1 MIEMNKKRIINLLTI
16 VVLLLSYSGVWA
28 QNCTSMPEPV
38 TYTRVTT
45 GGDPNKYVEEYA
57 YVNGIKVTRILQ
69 AGTRSFDKIKY
80 SNEDTNTPTENYCGI
95 NRSSKYIGK
104 KYPFMDSNKVTKII
118 YTFSEPVV
126 DIEVFL
132 AAFGYSGTTTRVE
145 DQIDD
150 VIFSVNRGS
159 LSLHNRASCNG
170 TIQIV
175 NGNEVK
181 SLKRKTTNAKIGI
194 TSTAPFTELT
204 LTYNE
209 PGGGVIG
216 GAGFYVEICTQ
227 SIKPHNSSACNPGNI
242 NNNFTK
248 AISATKTLNGVE
260 VERILDANQFAD
272 LGSQNYCGSSVNYP
286 NNLPYMSDTGA
297 KKLTY
302 KFKAPV
308 TSAEI
313 FLFAFGESTKAT
325 QPWRYD
331 KVKFSIN
338 GEGTMSLSQ
347 TYNCIPT
354 GTTINGTTGVVR
366 SADDKLITTDVGI
379 KVSSTKPFTEIVLD
393 DQTPGGNS
401 SGLGYVVEIC
411 ASSITKAN
419 VDNFITL
426 DAAASTLTN
435 QAVCE
440 GGAPTYKAKA
450 NATAFASTAKFD
462 YILEVKKSGTTSWV
476 AVETQSNVTPGTVHT
491 FTGDAFKTTNYN
503 NAKVRV
509 KYVYKNSLF
518 PSVTGAAY
526 SNEVTLT
533 VKALPEVTAINAN
546 PPAFSPGV
554 STSVSFTIEGTPNAV
569 VTYRIGSGSVQTTTL
584 NSSGNSPA
592 ISAGVHTQTVELSV
606 SKITLGGCE
615 QTYTDMKGRAVTTTT
630 QCFGGG
636 QIRPA
641 RQFPF
646 PVAQNQNSTAPMNG
660 VNVRR
665 EYGGTPNVNTS
676 ILYRFCTTQDYP
688 VGYTLV
694 DASSTKVTYVFDKP
708 IKGVEIWLMLM
719 SDSGGGLDK
728 MQLSTNNGNLTF
740 TKVYDCY
747 GNAIVAANGEVSA
760 SNNVTDVAVKVTSDK
775 PFTKLTVLHTSASTG
790 ALVELCPASVQPVE
804 LIDIT
809 QQPQSQTTC
818 ETLSPTFTSKAVLKN
833 GATGTV
839 KYQWQESTN
848 NGASWVDATSA
859 ISATSGTIAS
869 GATTSLNLFNIA
881 KNTPNKQY
889 RVLYTYQLVP
899 GVEVTKASTPATL
912 TVNDKV
918 EITEFKA
925 SPNTIVSG
933 VATPVTV
940 TIKGTP
946 NAQVTYTVDGGAPQT
961 VTLTGGVH
969 TFTRTISQT
978 TDVAIT
984 QLEKNC
990 TVNPD
995 LHLKIGEEGE
1005 SCGSLPSPQ
1014 FGATVTGTNK
1024 QMMGS
1029 VEVTRTFSGGAP
1041 LATTLSYSGICL
1053 PYYPMGYALLRK
1065 QTSNASKV
1073 TYRFSQPVT
1082 SAEVWLLVMSNTPLS
1097 PGIDKAK
1104 ITTNCSSTTLTKVY
1118 DCSNSAT
1125 LTGNTVASANKV
1137 NTDVAIR
1144 VESTGTFTELYV
1156 EDMWDTSTGNGAG
1169 FLVELCPSSVKP
1181 VTIDISKHPLSTS
1194 VCSGQTVSLSTVAAL
1209 KGLPANT
1216 PMSYQWEQSANGTAW
1231 SNVTGAGASGTTTT
1245 GSVTYTVPATLTQT
1259 THYRLKYS
1267 YTTSCGAVTVKAT
1280 TNAAIIT
1287 INELPKVTKVEA
1299 TPGYILNGASTPISF
1314 TITGTANATV
1324 TYTLNGGAPQTAQIN
1339 GSGVATVSYTTTQ
1352 DVTLNVT
1359 KIEKNGCITSIT
1371 DKSVTVGVSK
1381 CAAFPAP
1388 QFGASVTGSNKQTM
1402 SNVEVTRS
1410 FDGGTPVGS
1419 PPYGTQCSGQP
1430 YSAGYILLRKETSNA
1445 SKITYHFSQPVTSAE
1460 VWLLLMSNGGVQ
1472 GVDKAKITTN
1482 CGSAT
1487 LTKIYDCSNTA
1498 TLSGDEITSTTKIFT
1513 DVAIRVESV
1522 KPFTELYVEDLW
1534 TTGSGRGFMVE
1545 LCPSSLVVANTT
1557 GILSVATQ
1565 PANVSACQGSTASI
1579 VSKANVGAA
1588 YLGGTL
1594 TYQWEESANNGATW
1608 TNATGAGATGTV
1620 TPGLDVTYT
1629 LSNVA
1634 SATPNKQ
1641 YRVKYSYIYSNGFC
1655 GEATIYSEP
1664 AKLIVPSASDIIT
1677 IVAAQPSNVTTA
1689 DCTQTTNVSAR
1700 AKIAD
1705 GYTIK
1710 NVFARGGNIFGY
1722 YLEFKDTD
1730 NTWKTFKGQQY
1741 SNNPSNHPQTL
1752 KIVHSQAPEGTTHF
1766 RVRYTVELTIGCEF
1780 TVTTNEFTFTKN
1792 LPAEPAITTSQTF
1805 CQSENKTV
1813 GDLTTLANIKW
1824 YDAASGGNEVL
1835 ASTII
1840 PVENNKKYWAT
1851 VTINGCE
1858 SARKEVTVN
1867 VVAKPTTPTVQNKT
1881 ECPATGNYDMKNS
1894 VTSTI
1899 PTGHTL
1905 KWYAAATGN
1914 TTTTSTVDR
1923 HKTAKTTY
1931 EKWVALVTSQG
1942 CESDRVKVTY
1952 IVDITTQ
1959 PTITAPA
1966 NNLSI
1971 NCGDSAT
1978 AIDAAV
1984 NAWMATATATVGC
1997 GTATVTN
2004 NYATVKPTNLCS
2016 VNEFEVTFTVRD
2028 AFGNQKTKKKK
2039 ITIDRLI
2046 ANDDTESV
2054 ARSTGKDIDVLSN
2067 DTVNGAQATTSNA
2080 KVTLVSDGGIGATVT
2095 SDGKIRIP
2103 GGSVAPGTY
2112 NVTYKLCDKNNTSRC
2127 GATATVAV
2135 TVNNSTIEANHDTPV
2150 ALTYSASA
2158 AYAKA
2163 ADHTDFN
2170 VLSNDKLSGVTPTL
2184 SQVDIL
2190 PTNQTGVTIEASTG
2204 KIKVDGATAAG
2215 VYNLTYKIKEKN
2227 TTNTSATAKVTVV
2240 VKNALVVNPA
2250 TLTAPITPSVSA
2262 STAKEIG
2269 NVLNQTQLNG
2279 SKPNASQVS
2288 ISVTQEATPP
2298 QNGDPVPSID
2308 PATGKVLIPSGVK
2321 PGNYTI
2327 KYKVCDKAEGIAK
2340 SCSDEKTIT
2349 VNVAGGN
2356 TTTTNN
2362 DDFTANPVERSNSE
2376 EVVKNGANPVNV
2388 LANDKL
2394 GTRTNIDTDVVTIRQ
2409 TATSNSGVNI
2419 DTATGQIKVAANT
2432 PAGVHEVKY
2441 KITEKGQTT
2450 ESTEATAKVVVK
2462 NKVALDPATIPGTVN
2477 TPNDGNDKTIANI
2490 LDKTKING
2498 NKPDAAD
2505 VVITVPNPAH
2515 KDNPSDKV
2523 PYVDTTTGKV
2533 IVPVGTK
2540 PGTHQITYQVC
2551 DKLPAGQS
2559 AAQTCKTATITIPVA
2574 ANTATSANDDYAS
2587 NPVEVSNSAT
2597 SYVKNGTEDVNV
2609 LSNDALG
2616 GNTTINTNLVDI
2628 TQTHTS
2634 HSGVNIETAT
2644 GKVKVAPNTPAGEYT
2659 VKYTIAEKGGGPS
2672 STESTVKVVV
2682 KNKVVVNQATIP
2694 SSVTPATD
2702 GTDKE
2707 IGDVLDQTE
2716 INGSKPSAAQVTI
2729 TETSPAPKNDPSDK
2743 VPYIDTTTGKV
2754 KIPAGVKPGN
2764 YPITYQICDKA
2775 TPASAN
2781 TCKTATITVK
2791 VAGNH
2796 LDPKSD
2802 DFSQKKVER
2811 STSDAYVKD
2820 GANDLNVLS
2829 NDKLGNREGL
2839 DTNVVTIEQ
2848 TYTSNNGVTVEVAT
2862 GKVKVAANTPAGEYT
2877 VKYKITEKGQTTASN
2892 EVSVKVTVTNKLEV
2906 GTITIPNAKPST
2918 DSTTP
2923 VSVGNIL
2930 DHTKINGQL
2939 NPDPSEVE
2947 ITATPDQPGSPK
2959 KPYIDTTTGKVM
2971 IPAGVAPGD
2980 HTISYKICDK
2990 AQGAAKRCEEATV
3003 TVKVVSNTATS
3014 EDDDFTADG
3023 YKVEHPTVDTFVSD
3037 GSDPVNVLSND
3048 KLGSDTTISTDEVTI
3063 TQTATSNSN
3072 VNIDTA
3078 TGKIKVNANTPA
3090 GVYTVKY
3097 KFTEKGQPASA
3108 ASAEKTA
3115 TVVVTN
3121 KLTSSNG
3128 NYGGA
3133 PSTNST
3139 PANGGDVLNNV
3150 RINGVKPTP
3159 SQVTITV
3166 DNNAGSGTVPFLV
3179 TSGADAGKIKI
3190 PQGTPPG
3197 NYTITYTVCDTASG
3211 AAKSCKPAT
3220 ANIRVSANA
3229 IIATNDED
3237 NKQVEFATSA
3247 QNVKKSDG
3255 STLNVLGNDTLAGS
3269 TANDANVTIETTV
3282 PVTGI
3287 TIKTNGEVEV
3297 AANKPAGVYELKY
3310 VIKETADINNV
3321 SDEATVKVVV
3331 KNKVTFDSFPST
3343 PVTPSTD
3350 KNTPA
3355 TPIDV
3360 IANTKINGSTPS
3372 ANDVTIEVTDP
3383 ADPQSPGDVVPTLNT
3398 TTGKVEIPAGVKP
3411 GAYNITY
3418 RVCDKA
3424 QPAEAKTCQEN
3435 TITINVTGNTITG
3448 ADDDF
3453 SAHKV
3458 ERSTSDKFV
3467 NDGTN
3472 DVNVLTNDTL
3482 GSRTGLTTELVTIN
3496 QTHTSDPKVSIDT
3509 ATGKV
3514 KVAADAPAGTHT
3526 IKYTITEKGQTTPS
3540 AEKTVTVVVTNKIT
3554 LTPADVVSNP
3564 VTPSTDKNTPKEI
3577 GDVLDGTKL
3586 NGTKPGI
3593 GTGANQVTISV
3604 VTPAQPQSPG
3614 DAVPELDTTTGK
3626 VKIPAG
3632 VKPGT
3637 YNITYKVCD
3646 NANPPTCETST
3657 VPITVQ
3663 GNTTTSAD
3671 DDFTAHKV
3679 VHPTTDTFVSD
3690 NGTPVNVLSNDK
3702 LGDDDTITTDEVE
3715 IIQTATTNPK
3725 VSIDTATG
3733 KVKVEANTPVG
3744 EYTVKYKFK
3753 EKGQSDTEASQE
3765 KTVTVVVTNQVE
3777 IDRANNNYTGA
3788 PSINA
3793 TPAEGG
3799 DVLDKVKINGNKPN
3813 ANEVNITVDTPA
3825 TGTTVPYLETSGADA
3840 GKIKIPQGTP
3850 AGTYTI
3856 TYTVCD
3862 KAQPVSARTCEQA
3875 TATIT
3880 VDANP
3885 IVANADNDNKVVEF
3899 STAAQTVK
3907 KTDGTTL
3914 NVLANDKLGATTGL
3928 NNTLVTIETT
3938 QPVTDITIKANGEV
3952 EVGANKAPGV
3962 YELKYKIKETA
3973 DPTHV
3978 SAEATVKVVVKN
3990 KVELDAIPT
3999 TPANPSTDG
4008 TTPNTVVDILDNTK
4022 INGNKPNAN
4031 EVTIEV
4037 VTPATPQSP
4046 GDSVPTIDTTTGK
4059 VVVPSG
4065 VKPGTYTI
4073 TYKVCDKAQPDEA
4086 KTCKTD
4092 TVTITVTGNTI
4103 QATADDFTAHKVE
4116 RSNNDASVK
4125 NGANEVNVLTNDEL
4139 GTRTGI
4145 DTQVVTITQT
4155 ATTDP
4160 KVTIDTATGKVKV
4173 AANTPAGEYTVKYKI
4188 TEKGQTTASNEVE
4201 VKVVVTNKVESED
4214 ATYTG
4219 TTPTDSNPTTAGNI
4233 LDHVHFNGGSQAP
4246 DPSEVTVEIVTPAPG
4261 TTVPTI
4267 ITTGA
4272 DTGKIQIPQGTPAGT
4287 YPITY
4292 KVCDKATGA
4301 ANTCKTH
4308 TATVTV
4314 NPATTDI
4321 VAQPDTYTLQWDAA
4335 ERTAEGNILVNDRHL
4350 TRENLDTTLVDIQQV
4365 AASTPDKVSID
4376 TATGKVKIAAGTP
4389 AGTHTISYTITPK
4402 GETSP
4407 VSAPALVTVVIKNK
4421 VELAT
4426 NPINGAPS
4434 SDDTPREI
4442 GNVIDNVK
4450 INGQRPDPSD
4460 VTIEITPATPLEPGR
4475 PTPEVDPATGKVT
4488 VPKNTPSG
4496 EYTIGVKVCDKVTP
4510 KTCVNQNITIKVRP
4524 DQDLMAEEDEFSVGI
4539 MGGTTPSVLRND
4551 KLRGRTVTI
4560 ADVTVQAIGQ
4570 ARAHTPGLPEPASD
4584 RIIIASDGRIDV
4596 KDGLQEG
4603 DYIYEYSIISKEDTN
4618 LISNTKVII
4627 HVAKNVA
4634 AEDEIEVEKP
4644 REGEADTTSTKSL
4657 LDNDAINGQKP
4668 IIGTTPGTVTIEKIS
4683 VTPSAQD
4690 KIDIDTTTGK
4700 IIVKPGAPI
4709 GEYEV
4714 EYQICLN
4721 GRTSTCKTGKAK
4733 VKIQP
4738 QLTLAEDNFADRTIV
4753 TNNSTNQVGN
4763 VLANDTLDGQPI
4775 AASEVSIKVTN
4786 NAGIPGVTIDA
4797 EGNLTIPQG
4806 APSGTHTIEYEVIS
4820 NTYGVRKTGRV
4831 VVNLSNDAD
4840 LEFYNAI
4847 STDEGSQNNGFIIKN
4862 IELYPKNN
4870 LKIFNRYG
4878 VLIFEKD
4885 GYTNASPFKG
4895 ISEGRATVNKDGKL
4909 PQGTYYYILEYTD
4922 GKNQTQQKTG
4932 WLYIK

>member
-16 VVLLLSYSGVWA
+16 VVLLLSYSGIWA
-28 QNCTSMPEPV
+28 QSGGCTSMPEPV
-38 TYTRVTT
+38 AYTRVTT

-95 NRSSKYIGK
+95 NRRSKYIGK
-104 KYPFMDSNKVTKII
+104 KYPFMDSDKVTKII
-118 YTFSEPVV
+118 YAFSEPVV
-126 DIEVFL
+126 DVEVFL

-159 LSLHNRASCNG
+159 LTLHNRASCNG

-194 TSTAPFTELT
+194 TSTAPFTQLT

-227 SIKPHNSSACNPGNI
+227 SIKPHNSSACNPTNI
-242 NNNFTK
+242 NNNFAK

-260 VERILDANQFAD
+260 VERVLSANEFAD

-297 KKLTY
+297 RKLTY
-302 KFKAPV
+302 KFKHPV

-313 FLFAFGESTKAT
+313 FLFAFGESTKSAE
-325 QPWRYD
+325 PNRYD
-331 KVKFSIN
+331 QVRFSIN

-435 QAVCE
+435 QTVCE
-440 GGAPTYKAKA
+440 GEAPTYKAKA
-450 NATAFASTAKFD
+450 TAKAFANTAKFD
-462 YILEVKKSGTTSWV
+462 YVLEAKKSGATNWV
-476 AVETQSNVTPGTVHT
+476 AVETKSDVAPGTEHT
-491 FTGDAFKTTNYN
+491 FTGDALKTTDYN
-503 NAKVRV
+503 NANVRV

-526 SNEVTLT
+526 SNEATLT
-533 VKALPEVTAINAN
+533 VKEKASITSLTASPTSLNETGVTNIVYTIKGTPGATVTYRLTGDATDKTVNLNGSGVATVPANGQTTKTTLTITKVEKTGLCSREGLHYKAEVDREGSSCTSHPTPQFAKGQNTKATLNGVEVTRTMEGTLNYYAATTYPNYFCTPTIMEGYPIMNDTAINKITYTFAKPITKVQVWLSGFGGTLTNSDSADFAIDCSDAN
-546 PPAFSPGV
+546 LS
-554 STSVSFTIEGTPNAV
+554 
-569 VTYRIGSGSVQTTTL
+569 
-584 NSSGNSPA
+584 
-592 ISAGVHTQTVELSV
+592 LSV
-606 SKITLGGCE
+606 
-615 QTYTDMKGRAVTTTT
+615 TD
-630 QCFGGG
+630 C
-636 QIRPA
+636 
-641 RQFPF
+641 
-646 PVAQNQNSTAPMNG
+646 NNTA
-660 VNVRR
+660 
-665 EYGGTPNVNTS
+665 ES
-676 ILYRFCTTQDYP
+676 
-688 VGYTLV
+688 TLV
-694 DASSTKVTYVFDKP
+694 TKA
-708 IKGVEIWLMLM
+708 
-719 SDSGGGLDK
+719 
-728 MQLSTNNGNLTF
+728 GNRITSKQGKYF
-740 TKVYDCY
+740 Q
-747 GNAIVAANGEVSA
+747 AIVQ
-760 SNNVTDVAVKVTSDK
+760 VTADK
-775 PFTKLTVLHTSASTG
+775 PFTKL
-790 ALVELCPASVQPVE
+790 
-804 LIDIT
+804 II
-809 QQPQSQTTC
+809 
-818 ETLSPTFTSKAVLKN
+818 SK
-833 GATGTV
+833 G
-839 KYQWQESTN
+839 E
-848 NGASWVDATSA
+848 
-859 ISATSGTIAS
+859 
-869 GATTSLNLFNIA
+869 
-881 KNTPNKQY
+881 PN
-889 RVLYTYQLVP
+889 
-899 GVEVTKASTPATL
+899 A
-912 TVNDKV
+912 
-918 EITEFKA
+918 FKA
-925 SPNTIVSG
+925 
-933 VATPVTV
+933 
-940 TIKGTP
+940 
-946 NAQVTYTVDGGAPQT
+946 GG
-961 VTLTGGVH
+961 
-969 TFTRTISQT
+969 
-978 TDVAIT
+978 
-984 QLEKNC
+984 
-990 TVNPD
+990 
-995 LHLKIGEEGE
+995 
-1005 SCGSLPSPQ
+1005 
-1014 FGATVTGTNK
+1014 
-1024 QMMGS
+1024 
-1029 VEVTRTFSGGAP
+1029 
-1041 LATTLSYSGICL
+1041 Y
-1053 PYYPMGYALLRK
+1053 
-1065 QTSNASKV
+1065 
-1073 TYRFSQPVT
+1073 
-1082 SAEVWLLVMSNTPLS
+1082 
-1097 PGIDKAK
+1097 
-1104 ITTNCSSTTLTKVY
+1104 
-1118 DCSNSAT
+1118 
-1125 LTGNTVASANKV
+1125 
-1137 NTDVAIR
+1137 
-1144 VESTGTFTELYV
+1144 
-1156 EDMWDTSTGNGAG
+1156 
-1169 FLVELCPSSVKP
+1169 LVELCPSSVKP
-1181 VTIDISKHPLSTS
+1181 AKI
-1194 VCSGQTVSLSTVAAL
+1194 
-1209 KGLPANT
+1209 
-1216 PMSYQWEQSANGTAW
+1216 
-1231 SNVTGAGASGTTTT
+1231 
-1245 GSVTYTVPATLTQT
+1245 
-1259 THYRLKYS
+1259 
-1267 YTTSCGAVTVKAT
+1267 
-1280 TNAAIIT
+1280 
-1287 INELPKVTKVEA
+1287 KVTQNPTEM
-1299 TPGYILNGASTPISF
+1299 
-1314 TITGTANATV
+1314 TACV
-1324 TYTLNGGAPQTAQIN
+1324 
-1339 GSGVATVSYTTTQ
+1339 
-1352 DVTLNVT
+1352 
-1359 KIEKNGCITSIT
+1359 
-1371 DKSVTVGVSK
+1371 
-1381 CAAFPAP
+1381 
-1388 QFGASVTGSNKQTM
+1388 
-1402 SNVEVTRS
+1402 
-1410 FDGGTPVGS
+1410 
-1419 PPYGTQCSGQP
+1419 
-1430 YSAGYILLRKETSNA
+1430 
-1445 SKITYHFSQPVTSAE
+1445 
-1460 VWLLLMSNGGVQ
+1460 
-1472 GVDKAKITTN
+1472 
-1482 CGSAT
+1482 
-1487 LTKIYDCSNTA
+1487 
-1498 TLSGDEITSTTKIFT
+1498 
-1513 DVAIRVESV
+1513 
-1522 KPFTELYVEDLW
+1522 
-1534 TTGSGRGFMVE
+1534 
-1545 LCPSSLVVANTT
+1545 
-1557 GILSVATQ
+1557 
-1565 PANVSACQGSTASI
+1565 
-1579 VSKANVGAA
+1579 
-1588 YLGGTL
+1588 
-1594 TYQWEESANNGATW
+1594 
-1608 TNATGAGATGTV
+1608 GATGKRFTARAKIDGVAATESMSYIWQQTTTPTV
-1620 TPGLDVTYT
+1620 ESSWVTA
-1629 LSNVA
+1629 VA
-1634 SATPNKQ
+1634 SSPGGSVKVDASTEAGLTLGAIKASDNGLY
-1641 YRVKYSYIYSNGFC
+1641 YRAKFTFTKCSHTLERV
-1655 GEATIYSEP
+1655 YSEP
-1664 AKLIVPSASDIIT
+1664 AKLIIPSDSDIIT
-1677 IVAAQPSNVTTA
+1677 IQATQPSNVTTS
-1689 DCTQTTNVSAR
+1689 DCTQTTNVSAQ

-1710 NVFARGGNIFGY
+1710 NVQARGGNIFGY

-1730 NTWKTFKGQQY
+1730 NTWKTYKGQQY
-1741 SNNPSNHPQTL
+1741 SNNTSNHPQTL
-1752 KIVHSQAPEGTTHF
+1752 KIIHSQAPEGTTRF
-1766 RVRYTVELTIGCEF
+1766 RVRYAVELDNGCDY

-1792 LPAEPAITTSQTF
+1792 LPAEPAITTPQTF

-1813 GDLTTLANIKW
+1813 GNLTILPNIKW
-1824 YDAASGGNEVL
+1824 YNAQNGGNEVL
-1835 ASTII
+1835 ASTL
-1840 PVENNKKYWAT
+1840 VGTNSYWAT
-1851 VTINGCE
+1851 VTTNGCE
-1858 SARKEVTVN
+1858 SARKRVDVT
-1867 VVAKPTTPTVQNKT
+1867 VVAKPNAPTVQTKT
-1881 ECPATGNYDMKNS
+1881 ECPATGTYDMKNL
-1894 VTSTI
+1894 VTSSS
-1899 PTGHTL
+1899 GNTL

-1914 TTTTSTVDR
+1914 AITPSTVDR
-1923 HKTAKTTY
+1923 NKTAKTTY
-1931 EKWVALVTSQG
+1931 EKWVAQVTPQG

-1959 PTITAPA
+1959 PTITVPA
-1966 NNLSI
+1966 SDLAI
-1971 NCGDSAT
+1971 NCADPAAT
-1978 AIDAAV
+1978 TNAAV
-1984 NAWMATATATVGC
+1984 NAWAATATATMGC
-1997 GTATVTN
+1997 GTPTVTN
-2004 NYATVKPTNLCS
+2004 NYATVKPADLCS
-2016 VNEFEVTFTVRD
+2016 VGEIEVTFTVTD
-2028 AFGNQKTKKKK
+2028 AFGTQGTVKKK
-2039 ITIDRLI
+2039 ITVDRLI
-2046 ANDDTESV
+2046 ANNDTESV

-2103 GGSVAPGTY
+2103 AGSVAPGTY

-2163 ADHTDFN
+2163 AGNTDFN

-2190 PTNQTGVTIEASTG
+2190 PTNQPGVTIETSTG

-2250 TLTAPITPSVSA
+2250 TLTGSITPSTSA
-2262 STAKEIG
+2262 TTPKEIG

-2288 ISVTQEATPP
+2288 ISVTQQATPP

-2327 KYKVCDKAEGIAK
+2327 KYKVCDKATGIAK

-2356 TTTTNN
+2356 TTTTND

-2394 GTRTNIDTDVVTIRQ
+2394 GSRTNIDTDVVTIRQ
-2409 TATSNSGVNI
+2409 TATTNSGVNI

-2450 ESTEATAKVVVK
+2450 ESSEATAKVVVT
-2462 NKVALDPATIPGTVN
+2462 NKVELTPATIPATVN

-2498 NKPDAAD
+2498 NKPDATD

-2515 KDNPSDKV
+2515 KDAPSDIV

-2540 PGTHQITYQVC
+2540 PGNHQITYQVC

-2574 ANTATSANDDYAS
+2574 ANTATSADDDYAS

-2616 GNTTINTNLVDI
+2616 SNTTITTNLVDI

-2659 VKYTIAEKGGGPS
+2659 LKYKIAEKGGGPS
-2672 STESTVKVVV
+2672 SAESTVKVVV
-2682 KNKVVVNQATIP
+2682 KNKLTLGSGNIP
-2694 SSVTPATD
+2694 SSVKPATD

-2707 IGDVLDQTE
+2707 IGDVL
-2716 INGSKPSAAQVTI
+2716 NGTKLNGTPTTIGTGPNQVTI
-2729 TETSPAPKNDPSDK
+2729 TVVTPATPQGSNPVPTLDPATGKVKIPAGVPAGPYTIKYKICDNATPASAKSCEEKTLNINVEANNLTPTADDFSAFKVEKPTAEVTVKNASSQEVNVLTNDKLGDRTGLDTNVVTINQTHTSDTSVNIDLATGKVKVGPGATAGEHVIRYTLKEKGQQTDSAQVTVKVTVTNKVVVNPATIPASATPSTDTTTPKEIGNVLNQTRINGSTPGQNDVTITATPDAPGSPK
-2743 VPYIDTTTGKV
+2743 KPYIDTTTGKV
-2754 KIPAGVKPGN
+2754 LVPAGVAPGS
-2764 YPITYQICDKA
+2764 YPITYKVCDKA
-2775 TPASAN
+2775 QGAAN
-2781 TCKTATITVK
+2781 TCVTATITVN
-2791 VAGNH
+2791 VAGNTITP
-2796 LDPKSD
+2796 DDD
-2802 DFSQKKVER
+2802 DFSAHKLEHPTVD
-2811 STSDAYVKD
+2811 TFVTD
-2820 GANDLNVLS
+2820 GTNPVNILT
-2829 NDKLGNREGL
+2829 NDKLDARTGL
-2839 DTNVVTIEQ
+2839 TTNLVTI
-2848 TYTSNNGVTVEVAT
+2848 TPTVTNPNVSIDT
-2862 GKVKVAANTPAGEYT
+2862 DSGKVKVKANAPAGVYT
-2877 VKYKITEKGQTTASN
+2877 VKYKITEKGQTTAS
-2892 EVSVKVTVTNKLEV
+2892 
-2906 GTITIPNAKPST
+2906 
-2918 DSTTP
+2918 
-2923 VSVGNIL
+2923 
-2930 DHTKINGQL
+2930 
-2939 NPDPSEVE
+2939 
-2947 ITATPDQPGSPK
+2947 
-2959 KPYIDTTTGKVM
+2959 
-2971 IPAGVAPGD
+2971 
-2980 HTISYKICDK
+2980 
-2990 AQGAAKRCEEATV
+2990 
-3003 TVKVVSNTATS
+3003 
-3014 EDDDFTADG
+3014 
-3023 YKVEHPTVDTFVSD
+3023 
-3037 GSDPVNVLSND
+3037 
-3048 KLGSDTTISTDEVTI
+3048 
-3063 TQTATSNSN
+3063 
-3072 VNIDTA
+3072 
-3078 TGKIKVNANTPA
+3078 
-3090 GVYTVKY
+3090 
-3097 KFTEKGQPASA
+3097 
-3108 ASAEKTA
+3108 AEKTV

-3121 KLTSSNG
+3121 KLVNNDG

-3133 PSTNST
+3133 PSTTST
-3139 PANGGDVLNNV
+3139 PADGGNVLDNV
-3150 RINGVKPTP
+3150 RINGATSNPSPTD
-3159 SQVTITV
+3159 VDITINQT
-3166 DNNAGSGTVPFLV
+3166 AGSGTVPYLE
-3179 TSGADAGKIKI
+3179 TSGADKGKIKL
-3190 PQGTPPG
+3190 PQATPSGT
-3197 NYTITYTVCDTASG
+3197 YTIKYTVCDNAPA
-3211 AAKSCKPAT
+3211 AAKSCKQAT
-3220 ANIRVSANA
+3220 ATVVVDANA
-3229 IIATNDED
+3229 IVSQNDTN
-3237 NKQVEFATSA
+3237 NKDVEFNANTA
-3247 QNVKKSDG
+3247 QNVKAASNND
-3255 STLNVLGNDTLAGS
+3255 LNVLDNDKLGATTGLNN
-3269 TANDANVTIETTV
+3269 TQVTIETTQSV
-3282 PVTGI
+3282 SDI
-3287 TIKTNGEVEV
+3287 EIKADGKVEV
-3297 AANKPAGVYELKY
+3297 AAGKAAGVYELKY
-3310 VIKETADINNV
+3310 KIKDNANPTNI
-3321 SDEATVKVVV
+3321 SGEATVKVVV
-3331 KNKVTFDSFPST
+3331 KNKLTFDSIPST
-3343 PVTPSTD
+3343 PVNPSTD
-3350 KNTPA
+3350 NNTPA
-3355 TPIDV
+3355 DRIDV
-3360 IANTKINGSTPS
+3360 LDKTKLNGNTPTI
-3372 ANDVTIEVTDP
+3372 NDVTIEVTDP
-3383 ADPQSPGDVVPTLNT
+3383 ADPQSPGDKVPELDT
-3398 TTGKVEIPAGVKP
+3398 TTGKIKVPAGVKP
-3411 GAYNITY
+3411 GTY
-3418 RVCDKA
+3418 TIEYKVCDKVSGD
-3424 QPAEAKTCQEN
+3424 AKTCKTN
-3435 TITINVTGNTITG
+3435 SVTFTVAGNDILAV
-3448 ADDDF
+3448 ADDF
-3453 SAHKV
+3453 TTHKV

-3472 DVNVLTNDTL
+3472 DVNVLTNDKL
-3482 GSRTGLTTELVTIN
+3482 DARRGLDTNVVTIT
-3496 QTHTSDPKVSIDT
+3496 QTHTSEPKVTIEPD
-3509 ATGKV
+3509 GRV

-3526 IKYTITEKGQTTPS
+3526 IKYTITEKGQNTPS
-3540 AEKTVTVVVTNKIT
+3540 NEVEVKVVVTNKIELDHT
-3554 LTPADVVSNP
+3554 AVISNP
-3564 VTPSTDKNTPKEI
+3564 VTPSTDSTMPKEI

-3646 NANPPTCETST
+3646 NADPKTCETST

-3671 DDFTAHKV
+3671 DDFSAYKV
-3679 VHPTTDTFVSD
+3679 EHPTSETVVSD
-3690 NGTPVNVLSNDK
+3690 GTNHLNILSNDK
-3702 LGDDDTITTDEVE
+3702 LGDDDSITTNEVE

-3733 KVKVEANTPVG
+3733 EVKVEANTPAG

-3856 TYTVCD
+3856 TYTICD
-3862 KAQPVSARTCEQA
+3862 KAQPASARTCEQA

-3880 VDANP
+3880 VAANP
-3885 IVANADNDNKVVEF
+3885 IVANADNDNKVVTF

-3938 QPVTDITIKANGEV
+3938 QPVTDITIKGNGEV

-4008 TTPNTVVDILDNTK
+4008 RTPNTVVDILDNTK

-4046 GDSVPTIDTTTGK
+4046 GDSVPTIDTTTGE

-4116 RSNNDASVK
+4116 RSNNDAFVK

-4155 ATTDP
+4155 TTPDP

-4173 AANTPAGEYTVKYKI
+4173 AANAPAGVHVLKYTI
-4188 TEKGQTTASNEVE
+4188 TEKGQTTASQEVE

-4402 GETSP
+4402 GATSP

-4551 KLRGRTVTI
+4551 KLRGRTLTI
-4560 ADVTVQAIGQ
+4560 ADVTVQAIGR
-4570 ARAHTPGLPEPASD
+4570 ARAHTPGLPEPAAD

-4618 LISNTKVII
+4618 LISNARVII

-4683 VTPSAQD
+4683 VTPSSAQD

-4709 GEYEV
+4709 GEHEV

-4721 GRTSTCKTGKAK
+4721 GTSTCQTGKTK

>member
-450 NATAFASTAKFD
+450 TAKAFATTAKFD
-462 YILEVKKSGTTSWV
+462 YVLEAKKSGATNWV
-476 AVETQSNVTPGTVHT
+476 AVETKSDVAPGTEHT
-491 FTGDAFKTTNYN
+491 FTGGDLKTTDYN

-526 SNEVTLT
+526 SNEATLT
-533 VKALPEVTAINAN
+533 VKEKASITSLTA
-546 PPAFSPGV
+546 SP
-554 STSVSFTIEGTPNAV
+554 TSLNETGATNIVYTIKGTPGAT
-569 VTYRIGSGSVQTTTL
+569 VTYRITGDATDKTVNLNGSGVATVPANGQTTKTTLTITKVEKTGLCSREGLHYKAEVDREGSTCTSHPTPQFAKGQNTKATL
-584 NSSGNSPA
+584 NGVEVTRTMEGTLNYYAATTYPNYFCTPTIMEGHPIMNDTAINKITYTFAKPITKVQVWLSGFGGTLTNSDSADFAIDCSDANLSLSVTDCNNTAESTLVTKSGNR
-592 ISAGVHTQTVELSV
+592 IT
-606 SKITLGGCE
+606 SKQGKYF
-615 QTYTDMKGRAVTTTT
+615 Q
-630 QCFGGG
+630 
-636 QIRPA
+636 
-641 RQFPF
+641 
-646 PVAQNQNSTAPMNG
+646 
-660 VNVRR
+660 
-665 EYGGTPNVNTS
+665 
-676 ILYRFCTTQDYP
+676 
-688 VGYTLV
+688 
-694 DASSTKVTYVFDKP
+694 
-708 IKGVEIWLMLM
+708 
-719 SDSGGGLDK
+719 
-728 MQLSTNNGNLTF
+728 
-740 TKVYDCY
+740 
-747 GNAIVAANGEVSA
+747 AIVQ
-760 SNNVTDVAVKVTSDK
+760 VTADK
-775 PFTKLTVLHTSASTG
+775 PFTKL
-790 ALVELCPASVQPVE
+790 
-804 LIDIT
+804 II
-809 QQPQSQTTC
+809 
-818 ETLSPTFTSKAVLKN
+818 SK
-833 GATGTV
+833 G
-839 KYQWQESTN
+839 E
-848 NGASWVDATSA
+848 
-859 ISATSGTIAS
+859 
-869 GATTSLNLFNIA
+869 
-881 KNTPNKQY
+881 
-889 RVLYTYQLVP
+889 
-899 GVEVTKASTPATL
+899 
-912 TVNDKV
+912 
-918 EITEFKA
+918 
-925 SPNTIVSG
+925 
-933 VATPVTV
+933 
-940 TIKGTP
+940 P
-946 NAQVTYTVDGGAPQT
+946 NAFRAGG
-961 VTLTGGVH
+961 
-969 TFTRTISQT
+969 
-978 TDVAIT
+978 
-984 QLEKNC
+984 
-990 TVNPD
+990 
-995 LHLKIGEEGE
+995 
-1005 SCGSLPSPQ
+1005 
-1014 FGATVTGTNK
+1014 
-1024 QMMGS
+1024 
-1029 VEVTRTFSGGAP
+1029 
-1041 LATTLSYSGICL
+1041 Y
-1053 PYYPMGYALLRK
+1053 
-1065 QTSNASKV
+1065 
-1073 TYRFSQPVT
+1073 
-1082 SAEVWLLVMSNTPLS
+1082 
-1097 PGIDKAK
+1097 
-1104 ITTNCSSTTLTKVY
+1104 
-1118 DCSNSAT
+1118 
-1125 LTGNTVASANKV
+1125 
-1137 NTDVAIR
+1137 
-1144 VESTGTFTELYV
+1144 
-1156 EDMWDTSTGNGAG
+1156 
-1169 FLVELCPSSVKP
+1169 LVELCPSSVKP
-1181 VTIDISKHPLSTS
+1181 AKI
-1194 VCSGQTVSLSTVAAL
+1194 
-1209 KGLPANT
+1209 
-1216 PMSYQWEQSANGTAW
+1216 
-1231 SNVTGAGASGTTTT
+1231 
-1245 GSVTYTVPATLTQT
+1245 
-1259 THYRLKYS
+1259 
-1267 YTTSCGAVTVKAT
+1267 
-1280 TNAAIIT
+1280 
-1287 INELPKVTKVEA
+1287 KVTQNPAEM
-1299 TPGYILNGASTPISF
+1299 
-1314 TITGTANATV
+1314 TACV
-1324 TYTLNGGAPQTAQIN
+1324 
-1339 GSGVATVSYTTTQ
+1339 
-1352 DVTLNVT
+1352 
-1359 KIEKNGCITSIT
+1359 
-1371 DKSVTVGVSK
+1371 
-1381 CAAFPAP
+1381 
-1388 QFGASVTGSNKQTM
+1388 
-1402 SNVEVTRS
+1402 
-1410 FDGGTPVGS
+1410 
-1419 PPYGTQCSGQP
+1419 
-1430 YSAGYILLRKETSNA
+1430 
-1445 SKITYHFSQPVTSAE
+1445 
-1460 VWLLLMSNGGVQ
+1460 
-1472 GVDKAKITTN
+1472 
-1482 CGSAT
+1482 
-1487 LTKIYDCSNTA
+1487 
-1498 TLSGDEITSTTKIFT
+1498 
-1513 DVAIRVESV
+1513 
-1522 KPFTELYVEDLW
+1522 
-1534 TTGSGRGFMVE
+1534 
-1545 LCPSSLVVANTT
+1545 
-1557 GILSVATQ
+1557 
-1565 PANVSACQGSTASI
+1565 
-1579 VSKANVGAA
+1579 
-1588 YLGGTL
+1588 
-1594 TYQWEESANNGATW
+1594 
-1608 TNATGAGATGTV
+1608 GATGKRFTARAKIDGVAATESMSYIWQQSPTPNVSGSWV
-1620 TPGLDVTYT
+1620 TA
-1629 LSNVA
+1629 VA
-1634 SATPNKQ
+1634 SSPGGSVKVDASTEAGLTLGAIQNSHNGLY
-1641 YRVKYSYIYSNGFC
+1641 YRAKFTFTKCSHTLETV
-1655 GEATIYSEP
+1655 YSEP
-1664 AKLIVPSASDIIT
+1664 AKLIIPSDSDIIT
-1677 IVAAQPSNVTTA
+1677 IQATQPSNVTTS
-1689 DCTQTTNVSAR
+1689 DCTQTTNVSAQ

-1710 NVFARGGNIFGY
+1710 NVPARGGNIFGY

-1741 SNNPSNHPQTL
+1741 SNNTSNHPQTL
-1752 KIVHSQAPEGTTHF
+1752 KIVHSQAPEGTTRF
-1766 RVRYTVELTIGCEF
+1766 RVRYAVELDNGCDY

-1792 LPAEPAITTSQTF
+1792 LPAEPAITTPQTF

-1813 GDLTTLANIKW
+1813 GNLTILPNIKW
-1824 YDAASGGNEVL
+1824 YNAQNGGNEVL
-1835 ASTII
+1835 ASTL
-1840 PVENNKKYWAT
+1840 VGTNSYWAT
-1851 VTINGCE
+1851 VTTNGCE
-1858 SARKEVTVN
+1858 SARKRVDVT
-1867 VVAKPTTPTVQNKT
+1867 VVAKPNAPTVQTKT
-1881 ECPATGNYDMKNS
+1881 ECPVTGSGSTYDMKNL
-1894 VTSTI
+1894 VTSSS
-1899 PTGHTL
+1899 GNTL

-1914 TTTTSTVDR
+1914 TTTTSIVDR
-1923 HKTAKTTY
+1923 NKTAKTTY
-1931 EKWVALVTSQG
+1931 EKWVAQVTPQG

-1966 NNLSI
+1966 SDLTI
-1971 NCGDSAT
+1971 NCADPAATITSQVNTWLGT
-1978 AIDAAV
+1978 AI
-1984 NAWMATATATVGC
+1984 ATVGC
-1997 GTATVTN
+1997 GTPTVTN
-2004 NYATVKPTNLCS
+2004 NYATVKPADLCS
-2016 VNEFEVTFTVRD
+2016 VGEIEVTFTVTD
-2028 AFGNQKTKKKK
+2028 AFGTQETVKKK
-2039 ITIDRLI
+2039 ITVDRLI
-2046 ANDDTESV
+2046 ANNDTESV

-2103 GGSVAPGTY
+2103 AGSVAPGTY
-2112 NVTYKLCDKNNTSRC
+2112 NVTYKICDKNNPSRC

-2163 ADHTDFN
+2163 ADNTDFN

-2190 PTNQTGVTIEASTG
+2190 PTNQPGVTIEASTG

-2250 TLTAPITPSVSA
+2250 TLTGSITPSTSA
-2262 STAKEIG
+2262 TTPKEIG

-2288 ISVTQEATPP
+2288 ISVTQQATPP

-2327 KYKVCDKAEGIAK
+2327 KYKVCDKATGIAK

-2356 TTTTNN
+2356 TTTTND

-2394 GTRTNIDTDVVTIRQ
+2394 GSRTNIDTDVVTIRQ
-2409 TATSNSGVNI
+2409 TATTNSGVNI

-2450 ESTEATAKVVVK
+2450 ESSEATAKVVVT
-2462 NKVALDPATIPGTVN
+2462 NKVELTPATIPATVN

-2490 LDKTKING
+2490 LDKAKING
-2498 NKPDAAD
+2498 NKPNVAD

-2515 KDNPSDKV
+2515 KDAPSDIV

-2540 PGTHQITYQVC
+2540 PGNHQITYQVC
-2551 DKLPAGQS
+2551 DKLPAGQE
-2559 AAQTCKTATITIPVA
+2559 AAKTCKTATITIPVA
-2574 ANTATSANDDYAS
+2574 ANSATSADDDYAS

-2616 GNTTINTNLVDI
+2616 SNTTITTNLVDI

-2659 VKYTIAEKGGGPS
+2659 LKYTIAEKGGGTS
-2672 STESTVKVVV
+2672 SAESTVKVVV
-2682 KNKVVVNQATIP
+2682 KNKLTLGSGNIP
-2694 SSVTPATD
+2694 SSVKPAT
-2702 GTDKE
+2702 GNTPTE
-2707 IGDVLDQTE
+2707 IGDVL
-2716 INGSKPSAAQVTI
+2716 NGTKLNGTPTTVGTGPNQVTI
-2729 TETSPAPKNDPSDK
+2729 TVVTPATPQGSNPVPTLDPATGKVKIPAGVPAGSYTIKYKICDNATPASAKSCEEKTLNINVEANNLTPTADDFSAFKVEKPTAEVTVKNASSQEVNVLTNDKLGDRTGLDTNVVTINQTHTSDTSVNIDLATGKVKVGPGATAGEHVIRYTLKEKGQQTESAQVTVKVTVTNKVVVNPATIPASATPSTDTTTPKEIGNVLNQTRINGSTPGQNDVTITATPDAPGSPK
-2743 VPYIDTTTGKV
+2743 KPYIDTTTGKV
-2754 KIPAGVKPGN
+2754 LVPAGVAPGS
-2764 YPITYQICDKA
+2764 YPITYKVCDKA
-2775 TPASAN
+2775 QGAAN
-2781 TCKTATITVK
+2781 TCVTATITVN
-2791 VAGNH
+2791 VAGNTITP
-2796 LDPKSD
+2796 DDD
-2802 DFSQKKVER
+2802 DFSAHKLEHPTVD
-2811 STSDAYVKD
+2811 TFVTD
-2820 GANDLNVLS
+2820 GTNPVNILT
-2829 NDKLGNREGL
+2829 NDKIDARTGL
-2839 DTNVVTIEQ
+2839 TTNLVTI
-2848 TYTSNNGVTVEVAT
+2848 TPTVTNPNVSIDT
-2862 GKVKVAANTPAGEYT
+2862 DSGKVKVKANAPAGVYT
-2877 VKYKITEKGQTTASN
+2877 VKYKITEKGQTTAS
-2892 EVSVKVTVTNKLEV
+2892 
-2906 GTITIPNAKPST
+2906 
-2918 DSTTP
+2918 
-2923 VSVGNIL
+2923 
-2930 DHTKINGQL
+2930 
-2939 NPDPSEVE
+2939 
-2947 ITATPDQPGSPK
+2947 
-2959 KPYIDTTTGKVM
+2959 
-2971 IPAGVAPGD
+2971 
-2980 HTISYKICDK
+2980 
-2990 AQGAAKRCEEATV
+2990 
-3003 TVKVVSNTATS
+3003 
-3014 EDDDFTADG
+3014 
-3023 YKVEHPTVDTFVSD
+3023 
-3037 GSDPVNVLSND
+3037 
-3048 KLGSDTTISTDEVTI
+3048 
-3063 TQTATSNSN
+3063 
-3072 VNIDTA
+3072 
-3078 TGKIKVNANTPA
+3078 
-3090 GVYTVKY
+3090 
-3097 KFTEKGQPASA
+3097 
-3108 ASAEKTA
+3108 AEKTV

-3121 KLTSSNG
+3121 KLVNNDG

-3133 PSTNST
+3133 PSTTST
-3139 PANGGDVLNNV
+3139 PADGGNVLDNV
-3150 RINGVKPTP
+3150 RINGATSNPSPTD
-3159 SQVTITV
+3159 VDITINQT
-3166 DNNAGSGTVPFLV
+3166 AGSGTVPYLE
-3179 TSGADAGKIKI
+3179 TSGADKGKIKL
-3190 PQGTPPG
+3190 PQATPSGT
-3197 NYTITYTVCDTASG
+3197 YTIKYTVCDNAPA
-3211 AAKSCKPAT
+3211 AAKSCKQAT
-3220 ANIRVSANA
+3220 ATVVVDANA
-3229 IIATNDED
+3229 IVSQNDTN
-3237 NKQVEFATSA
+3237 NKDVEFNANTA
-3247 QNVKKSDG
+3247 QNVKAASNND
-3255 STLNVLGNDTLAGS
+3255 LNVLDNDKLGATTGLNS
-3269 TANDANVTIETTV
+3269 SLVTIETTQSV
-3282 PVTGI
+3282 SDI
-3287 TIKTNGEVEV
+3287 EIKADGKVEV
-3297 AANKPAGVYELKY
+3297 AAGKAAGVYELKY
-3310 VIKETADINNV
+3310 KIKDNANPTNI
-3321 SDEATVKVVV
+3321 SGEATVKVVV
-3331 KNKVTFDSFPST
+3331 KNKLTFDSIPST
-3343 PVTPSTD
+3343 PVKPSTD
-3350 KNTPA
+3350 NSTPADRIDVLDKTKLNGNTPA
-3355 TPIDV
+3355 I
-3360 IANTKINGSTPS
+3360 
-3372 ANDVTIEVTDP
+3372 NDVTIEVTDP
-3383 ADPQSPGDVVPTLNT
+3383 ADPQSPGDKVPELDT
-3398 TTGKVEIPAGVKP
+3398 TTGKIKVPAGVKP
-3411 GAYNITY
+3411 GTY
-3418 RVCDKA
+3418 TIEYKVCDKVSG
-3424 QPAEAKTCQEN
+3424 EAKTCKTN
-3435 TITINVTGNTITG
+3435 SVTFTIAGNTITA
-3448 ADDDF
+3448 ADDNY
-3453 SAHKV
+3453 SAYKV

-3467 NDGTN
+3467 NDGTS

-3482 GSRTGLTTELVTIN
+3482 GSRTGLTTDLVTIT
-3496 QTHTSDPKVSIDT
+3496 QTHTSEPKVTIEPD
-3509 ATGKV
+3509 GRV

-3526 IKYTITEKGQTTPS
+3526 VKYTITEKGQNTPS
-3540 AEKTVTVVVTNKIT
+3540 NEVEVKVVVTNKIE
-3554 LTPADVVSNP
+3554 LTPTDVVSNP
-3564 VTPSTDKNTPKEI
+3564 VTPSTDSTMPKEI

-3593 GTGANQVTISV
+3593 GNGANQVTISV

-3646 NANPPTCETST
+3646 NATPQTCETSII
-3657 VPITVQ
+3657 PITVQ
-3663 GNTTTSAD
+3663 GNATTSAD

-3679 VHPTTDTFVSD
+3679 VHSTTDDTFVSD

-3702 LGDDDTITTDEVE
+3702 LGDDDSITTNEVE

-3725 VSIDTATG
+3725 VSIETATG
-3733 KVKVEANTPVG
+3733 KVKVEANTPAG

-3753 EKGQSDTEASQE
+3753 EKGQPDTKASQE

-3777 IDRANNNYTGA
+3777 IDRANNNYTGT
-3788 PSINA
+3788 PSTNS
-3793 TPAEGG
+3793 TPANGG

-3850 AGTYTI
+3850 AGNYTI

-3862 KAQPVSARTCEQA
+3862 KAQPASARTCEQA
-3875 TATIT
+3875 RATIT
-3880 VDANP
+3880 VVANS
-3885 IVANADNDNKVVEF
+3885 IVANDDNDNKVVEF

-3914 NVLANDKLGATTGL
+3914 NVLDNDKLGATTGL
-3928 NNTLVTIETT
+3928 NNTIVTIETT
-3938 QPVTDITIKANGEV
+3938 QPVANITIQPDGEV

-3973 DPTHV
+3973 DPTNV
-3978 SAEATVKVVVKN
+3978 STEATVKVVVKN

-4008 TTPNTVVDILDNTK
+4008 RTPNAVVDILDNTK

-4031 EVTIEV
+4031 EVTIEI

-4046 GDSVPTIDTTTGK
+4046 GDIVPTIDTTTGK

-4086 KTCKTD
+4086 KTCKTNA
-4092 TVTITVTGNTI
+4092 VEITVTGNTI

-4139 GTRTGI
+4139 GNREGL
-4145 DTQVVTITQT
+4145 DTNVVTIEQT
-4155 ATTDP
+4155 YTSNNG
-4160 KVTIDTATGKVKV
+4160 VTVEVATGKVKV
-4173 AANTPAGEYTVKYKI
+4173 AANTPAGEHVVKYKI

-4246 DPSEVTVEIVTPAPG
+4246 DPSEVTVEILTPASG

-4272 DTGKIQIPQGTPAGT
+4272 DTGKIQIPQGTPDGT
-4287 YPITY
+4287 YRITY

-4314 NPATTDI
+4314 NLATTDI

-4335 ERTAEGNILVNDRHL
+4335 ERTAEGNILVNDRYL

-4365 AASTPDKVSID
+4365 AASIPDKVSID

-4421 VELAT
+4421 VELSNDRIPVRPSDAT
-4426 NPINGAPS
+4426 PA
-4434 SDDTPREI
+4434 
-4442 GNVIDNVK
+4442 GNILDNVRVNGRRPQAGEVTLTVTPPAGSPVPS
-4450 INGQRPDPSD
+4450 INPNTGEITVPSNVPAGD
-4460 VTIEITPATPLEPGR
+4460 YPFQVQVCDRQTPATCQLKQIVVKVNPNQDLEAVDDPEYKVGTAGGTSTINVLDNDKLGAEEGLRGKEGISVQKLRTEPNIAGVRDNIVLGTDGFITVKPGIAVGHYELYYEVQKDGMRATAKVGIRVTDVIAGEDNISVERPLEGQPDNKVSEQSVLGNDNVASNQR
-4475 PTPEVDPATGKVT
+4475 ATPETVQIEEVEISNVDPSGPAPGGKISLDPATGKIV
-4488 VPKNTPSG
+4488 
-4496 EYTIGVKVCDKVTP
+4496 
-4510 KTCVNQNITIKVRP
+4510 
-4524 DQDLMAEEDEFSVGI
+4524 
-4539 MGGTTPSVLRND
+4539 
-4551 KLRGRTVTI
+4551 
-4560 ADVTVQAIGQ
+4560 
-4570 ARAHTPGLPEPASD
+4570 
-4584 RIIIASDGRIDV
+4584 
-4596 KDGLQEG
+4596 
-4603 DYIYEYSIISKEDTN
+4603 
-4618 LISNTKVII
+4618 
-4627 HVAKNVA
+4627 
-4634 AEDEIEVEKP
+4634 
-4644 REGEADTTSTKSL
+4644 
-4657 LDNDAINGQKP
+4657 
-4668 IIGTTPGTVTIEKIS
+4668 
-4683 VTPSAQD
+4683 
-4690 KIDIDTTTGK
+4690 
-4700 IIVKPGAPI
+4700 VKPGAPI
-4709 GEYEV
+4709 GEYIV
-4714 EYQICLN
+4714 KYKIRPK
-4721 GRTSTCKTGKAK
+4721 GSTSDADWITGEDR
-4733 VKIQP
+4733 VKITP
-4738 QLTLAEDNFADRTIV
+4738 NFSVSDKDF
-4753 TNNSTNQVGN
+4753 TNSLVMTNQ
-4763 VLANDTLDGQPI
+4763 
-4775 AASEVSIKVTN
+4775 S
-4786 NAGIPGVTIDA
+4786 PGVTKSVLDGDTL
-4797 EGNLTIPQG
+4797 EGQPLTPADVTLTITDQPGISERVTFDDQGRLVIPQG
-4806 APSGTHTIEYEVIS
+4806 TLSGTYPIRYKIKS
-4820 NTYGVRKTGRV
+4820 NTYGVEKEVTV
-4831 VVNLSNDAD
+4831 MVKVENDIA

-4847 STDEGSQNNGFIIKN
+4847 STDEGSPNNGFIIKN
-4862 IELYPKNN
+4862 IEYYPKNN